1 MSPNIYRF
9 KGFRLDLVGR
19 ELRQGGAPVELPA
32 SAFDCLVYLI
42 ENRQRAIG
50 RDELIAAVWG
60 RTDVSETLL
69 PHTIV
74 RLRRLLGDTGTEQH
88 AIRTVPRVGYRWI
101 ADVAIESNDA
111 PAPDVP
117 AAAAG
122 TPAAAD
128 EPTAAAPAA
137 GAEPTSSTRP
147 RRRRFVAAV
156 LLFVAFLVLL
166 FSLSKLWNGGGT
178 GVVPVQSV
186 VVLPA
191 RIHASSGDW
200 AWLRLGLMDLIG
212 NHLRSARVQ
221 AVPSETVVALL
232 NDNPGGAAAA
242 LGVGRTSLQPEITY
256 EDSNWTVRLLV
267 RLPDGAERVYSA
279 QANDVLI
286 ATRNATDTFLV
297 NSGGEPPRAVPD
309 GVDPRLDLLQ
319 RLRSARLAD
328 RLDLAQDLARQAPA
342 PLLADPEVQ
351 LSIARVDCDA
361 GRRDDCERGIAAI
374 LDAPASGREISVRA
388 RAGALVTRGWLYV
401 VRGDNAK
408 ADAVLG
414 DAIAALPAQGE
425 YDTRASALA
434 LRGWIRVKQSR
445 LDEAGRD
452 LDTARGAYVIA
463 DDPLGIARVDR
474 WLAVL
479 KMEQGKLDESL
490 ALHRAALLRMERLG
504 ATREVPVSLT
514 SIADVNE
521 KLLQF
526 EEQLR
531 TTSTFWTPQN
541 YDDAGLGMLHGW
553 ALARNGKLTD
563 AAVIAQ
569 RLLAQTDVKEH
580 APTLA
585 ALRVLMAY
593 IALERRNYAQSA
605 VEARASLAGDVEQA
619 SREDHRQAW
628 VLLVVALIDGG
639 EPAQA
644 RDALRRMSESVAVI
658 DDAVGQ
664 CYVAWLKARLA
675 WHEGARADA
684 LDRYARAMDL
694 ASASGRPELIVE
706 IGADY
711 GQHLIDA
718 GRVDA
723 VMPIEGALS
732 RWFETDVRAAM
743 LHARVAETLG
753 RTDVAAKSFEQAR
766 RLAGERVL
774 PGAAH

>member
-1 MSPNIYRF
+1 MPSNIYRF

-19 ELRQGGAPVELPA
+19 ELRQGNAPVELPA

-42 ENRQRAIG
+42 ENRQRAVG
-50 RDELIAAVWG
+50 RDELIASVWG

-74 RLRRLLGDTGTEQH
+74 RLRRLLGDTGTEQN
-88 AIRTVPRVGYRWI
+88 AIRTVPRVGYRWV
-101 ADVAIESNDA
+101 ADVTIESNDA
-111 PAPDVP
+111 PPPDAPVVAADALPARDDPLAASPALAPETARP
-117 AAAAG
+117 AA
-122 TPAAAD
+122 
-128 EPTAAAPAA
+128 
-137 GAEPTSSTRP
+137 S
-147 RRRRFVAAV
+147 RRRYLVPAV
-156 LLFVAFLVLL
+156 LLLVALVALL
-166 FSLSKLWNGGGT
+166 FSANKMWTKDAAIAS
-178 GVVPVQSV
+178 VQGV

-191 RIHASSGDW
+191 RIQASSGDW

-221 AVPSETVVALL
+221 AVPSETVVAVI
-232 NDNPGGAAAA
+232 NDNPTGAAAA
-242 LGVGRTSLQPEITY
+242 LGAGRTALQPEVTY
-256 EDSNWTVRLLV
+256 EDGIWTVRLLA
-267 RLPDGAERVYSA
+267 RLPDGAERSYSA

-297 NSGGEPPRAVPD
+297 NSGAEPPRAVPE

-328 RLDLAQDLARQAPA
+328 RLDLAQDLAKQAPA

-374 LDAPASGREISVRA
+374 LDGPANGRAVSVRA
-388 RAGALVTRGWLYV
+388 RAGALVTRGWLYK
-401 VRGDNAK
+401 VRGDDAK

-414 DAIAALPAQGE
+414 EALAALPPQGE

-434 LRGWIRVKQSR
+434 LRGWVRVGQSR
-445 LDEAGRD
+445 LDEAARD

-479 KMEQGKLDESL
+479 KMEQGKFDESL

-514 SIADVNE
+514 SIADVSE

-531 TTSTFWTPQN
+531 TTSAFWKPQN

-563 AAVIAQ
+563 AAAIAQ
-569 RLLAQTDVKEH
+569 RLLAQADLKEH
-580 APTLA
+580 APAVA

-605 VEARASLAGDVEQA
+605 VEARASLASGVEQA

-628 VLLVVALIDGG
+628 VLLIVALIDGG

-644 RDALRRMSESVAVI
+644 REALRRMSESTAVV
-658 DDAVGQ
+658 DDSVGQ
-664 CYVAWLKARLA
+664 CYVAWLKARLV
-675 WHEGARADA
+675 WHEGNRADA
-684 LDRYARAMDL
+684 LEKYAQAMELARAG
-694 ASASGRPELIVE
+694 GRPELIVE
-706 IGADY
+706 VGADY
-711 GQHLIDA
+711 GLRLLDEGHLE
-718 GRVDA
+718 A

-732 RWFETDVRAAM
+732 RWFDTDVRAAT
-743 LHARVAETLG
+743 LHARVAEKLD